1 MRYNVTSCRQYKMGF
16 LILKEIKMTKAAAAR
31 YLIVHTDTIDRLV
44 KEKKLRKLADGGIN
58 SEDLEILRL
67 EWEERK
73 KLGTASWI
81 KHGQAC

>member
-1 MRYNVTSCRQYKMGF
+1 
-16 LILKEIKMTKAAAAR
+16 MTKAQAAR
-31 YLIVHTDTIDRLV
+31 YLVVHTDTIDRLV

-73 KLGTASWI
+73 KLGTASWL
-81 KHGQAC
+81 KHGQAF

>member
-1 MRYNVTSCRQYKMGF
+1 MRFDVTSCRQYKVGF
-16 LILKEIKMTKAAAAR
+16 FILQENKMTKAAAAR
-31 YLIVHTDTIDRLV
+31 YLVVHPDTIDRLV

-73 KLGTASWI
+73 KLGTASWL
-81 KHGQAC
+81 KHGQAF

>member
-1 MRYNVTSCRQYKMGF
+1 
-16 LILKEIKMTKAAAAR
+16 MTKTAAAR
-31 YLIVHTDTIDRLV
+31 YLLVHTDTIDRLV

-73 KLGTASWI
+73 KLGTASWL
-81 KHGQAC
+81 KHGQAF

>member
-1 MRYNVTSCRQYKMGF
+1 
-16 LILKEIKMTKAAAAR
+16 MTKAAAAR